1 VTLTT
6 ALRCMTTLGFG
17 MALAMALAQ
26 DSPTDKNKSQA
37 PEATVSKPE
46 SAPVT
51 PSEKEAGFAH
61 PAVKAESATPATPS
75 NSPAEEPTINSHTDK
90 ISYASGVDLAR
101 DLKQSNSMNVNLFMR
116 ALSDALAGRPLLMT
130 DEQVTATMKDFE
142 AEQKQ
147 DLQHAKTMVAER
159 NRREGEAFFAENAKK
174 EGVVTLPSG
183 LQYKIL
189 KKGDGKIPTL
199 EDIVLCNYRGTLLDG
214 TEVDSSYR
222 RKEPTAVPVKGVI
235 PGWTQALQIMPVG
248 SKWQMFIPPQLAYGA
263 RAAAAF
269 GPNATLI
276 FEVELLSVQEKPQ
289 TASAVK

>member
-1 VTLTT
+1 
-6 ALRCMTTLGFG
+6 MTTLGIG

-46 SAPVT
+46 SARAT
-51 PSEKEAGFAH
+51 PSEKEAGSAH

-75 NSPAEEPTINSHTDK
+75 NSPAEEATINSHTDK

-101 DLKQSNSMNVNLFMR
+101 DLKQSNSNSMNVNLFMR
-116 ALSDALAGRPLLMT
+116 ALTGALAGRPLLMT
-130 DEQVTATMKDFE
+130 DEEVTATMKDFE

-263 RAAAAF
+263 RAYTAF
-269 GPNATLI
+269 GSNATLI
-276 FEVELLSVQEKPQ
+276 FEVELLSVQEKAE
-289 TASAVK
+289 TASAAK